1 MERAAGRH
9 RPRKLKNEMPPQSK
23 RGKPEVSVYILAAF
37 GIVLIGGIFV
47 LTVIARGMAT
57 GSFYRNAEG
66 KIVAPTSRVTSSED
80 QILAAFEPPVYQEQ
94 PGQSEIFQKAMQFY
108 QDKKYL
114 RAIPLLRV
122 TADRQPD
129 FLTAHFYLGICFL
142 LADRVPLGI
151 KELRKVA
158 AVEGENPYREAAH
171 FYLAKGLIARND
183 LPDAREQLQIV
194 ISLHGPREN
203 DAKSLAAKLP

>member
-1 MERAAGRH
+1 
-9 RPRKLKNEMPPQSK
+9 MPPQSNPRK
-23 RGKPEVSVYILAAF
+23 REVSVYILTAF
-37 GIVLIGGIFV
+37 GVVLIGGIFV
-47 LTVIARGMAT
+47 LIAIAKGMAT
-57 GSFYRNAEG
+57 GAFYRNAEG
-66 KIVAPTSRVTSSED
+66 KITQPTSRVASSEN
-80 QILAAFEPPVYQEQ
+80 QVLAAFDAPPYQEQ

-129 FLTAHFYLGICFL
+129 FLTARFYLGISFL

-158 AVEGENPYREAAH
+158 AAEGENPYREAAH

-183 LPDAREQLQIV
+183 TMDAREQLQTV
-194 ISLHGPREN
+194 IALHGPREN
-203 DAKSLAAKLP
+203 EAKALAAKIP

>member
-1 MERAAGRH
+1 MSSQPN
-9 RPRKLKNEMPPQSK
+9 PRKTEL
-23 RGKPEVSVYILAAF
+23 SVYILAAF
-37 GIVLIGGIFV
+37 GVFLIGGIFV
-47 LTVIARGMAT
+47 LTVIAKGMAT

-66 KIVAPTSRVTSSED
+66 KITQPTSRVASSEN
-80 QILAAFEPPVYQEQ
+80 QLLAAFEPPVYKEQ

-129 FLTAHFYLGICFL
+129 FLTARFYLGISFL

-158 AVEGENPYREAAH
+158 ATEGENPYRESAH
-171 FYLAKGLIARND
+171 FYLAKGLLARND
-183 LPDAREQLQIV
+183 VIDAREQLQSV
-194 ISLHGPREN
+194 IALHGPLEN
-203 DAKSLAAKLP
+203 EAKALAAKIP